1 MKGRSTAVMLLL
13 AAVLYVAGCARAP
26 IQEMSDAR
34 RAVSMARDAGASVSV
49 AAGFA
54 RAATMVQAA
63 RRALD
68 AGDYHAAR
76 SDALAGKRLAVSVRA
91 LSLALA
97 SLQRDLAL
105 AHERG
110 KTVDSAAAVARE
122 ASEAAGRGQVEL
134 ATRLIAKARDLIFA
148 D

>member
-13 AAVLYVAGCARAP
+13 AAVLHAAGCARAP

-54 RAATMVQAA
+54 RAATMVEAA
-63 RRALD
+63 RRSLD

-97 SLQRDLAL
+97 SLRRDLAQ
-105 AHERG
+105 ARERG
-110 KTVDSAAAVARE
+110 KRVDSAAAVARE
-122 ASEAAGRGQVEL
+122 ASEAADRGQVEL
-134 ATRLIAKARDLIFA
+134 AIRLVAKAHGLILA